1 MVYGFFYHS
10 KLILICTVKK
20 SAKKLVL
27 KASLKNSKA
36 LKGKIITFKFNGKN
50 YKAKTGSKGIA
61 KVTIKKNVIQKL
73 RKGKTYTVKIT
84 YLKNTV
90 KTKVKVR

>member
-1 MVYGFFYHS
+1 MV
-10 KLILICTVKK
+10 
-20 SAKKLVL
+20 
-27 KASLKNSKA
+27 
-36 LKGKIITFKFNGKN
+36 KIIKLKPVQ
-50 YKAKTGSKGIA
+50 KA